1 VEALDRAAVARG
13 PARGSRR
20 RGNAPGV
27 NSLAHANN
35 FHRLRCRHC
44 LVVMGCDGS
53 LGVRR
58 LLHGLLQEELE
69 LRGRLQDQRGKY
81 KSVRTTMLIHTT
93 YVNHG
98 ARAGALGRA
107 GVPAC
112 PRSIE
117 RAHPPS
123 QLCRLEPSSLKLA
136 HVKWLTYRA
145 PLKTPSERSHLLD
158 ACRASECPIHLV
170 RPA

>member
-1 VEALDRAAVARG
+1 VLSRLRT
-13 PARGSRR
+13 RR
-20 RGNAPGV
+20 RGGQSKPIQPGQARAPWRRGKAPGV

-35 FHRLRCRHC
+35 FHCLRCSHR
-44 LVVMGCDGS
+44 LVVMGGDGS

-58 LLHGLLQEELE
+58 LLHGLLEEELE

-81 KSVRTTMLIHTT
+81 ETVRTTMLIHAT
-93 YVNHG
+93 YLNHG

-112 PRSIE
+112 PRSLE

-136 HVKWLTYRA
+136 HVKWLPYRA
-145 PLKTPSERSHLLD
+145 PSASH
-158 ACRASECPIHLV
+158 
-170 RPA
+170 